1 MIGELCCGDSIH
13 YRGDRLTPPYSLS
26 HACRVIGCESEMLS
40 MRPSALLLACLN
52 VELIQL
58 PVCPVGTKSFVTV
71 SDVAVRMQTIVDNQ
85 NIHDMYFLYSIVPPI
100 LGGRDTDTHRVS
112 SFFHG
117 YEWILLHVRHK
128 SRKYFPILQI
138 FSSKSLHRVSLLKT
152 YAQKLYLSNLLYSI
166 CLSLMLYDSL
176 KSIAYQ
182 VMCF

>member
-13 YRGDRLTPPYSLS
+13 YRGDRLTPPYSFS

-71 SDVAVRMQTIVDNQ
+71 SYVAVRMQTIVDNQ
-85 NIHDMYFLYSIVPPI
+85 NIHDLYFLYSIVPPI

-138 FSSKSLHRVSLLKT
+138 FSSEKFT
-152 YAQKLYLSNLLYSI
+152 PT
-166 CLSLMLYDSL
+166 CLSLLFPADIFFSL
-176 KSIAYQ
+176 I
-182 VMCF
+182 

>member
-26 HACRVIGCESEMLS
+26 HACRVIGCESEMLF

-138 FSSKSLHRVSLLKT
+138 FSSKSLHRVSFSPLSCR
-152 YAQKLYLSNLLYSI
+152 YLF
-166 CLSLMLYDSL
+166 LSYLTGGS
-176 KSIAYQ
+176 
-182 VMCF
+182 

>member
-1 MIGELCCGDSIH
+1 METLSIIVETDL
-13 YRGDRLTPPYSLS
+13 RPPYSLS

-112 SFFHG
+112 SFFS
-117 YEWILLHVRHK
+117 WL
-128 SRKYFPILQI
+128 
-138 FSSKSLHRVSLLKT
+138 
-152 YAQKLYLSNLLYSI
+152 
-166 CLSLMLYDSL
+166 
-176 KSIAYQ
+176 
-182 VMCF
+182 

>member
-112 SFFHG
+112 SFFMVMNG
-117 YEWILLHVRHK
+117 YYCMSDTKVGNISL
-128 SRKYFPILQI
+128 SCKY
-138 FSSKSLHRVSLLKT
+138 SLPKV
-152 YAQKLYLSNLLYSI
+152 YI
-166 CLSLMLYDSL
+166 ECLSLLFPADIFFSL
-176 KSIAYQ
+176 I
-182 VMCF
+182 